1 MGKKSKQYWFSSL
14 LYELEKTEPIDGESK
29 NLEEHLVDWLKRS
42 HAMLN
47 AASQNG
53 TIEAL
58 AYRYADGD
66 TDLTKL
72 SAYSRDQIREALGDE
87 YAPAYKTRRFYDI
100 NIKRVQDLLKL
111 QAQNI
116 WITRLIQEN
125 PELDDANIA
134 KLFYVEHKDGG
145 KIPAAIPVPTGS
157 YIKRIRARLDKNN
170 GELPA
175 IKPVFNTPK
184 LQLSRAD
191 RMGTVKFDEAKEYL
205 IFEASTDKGIVT
217 VRFKLPKGDEFRSG
231 KPCMPDVFV
240 DDDGIIKLQFA
251 IKHNAPQ
258 AYEPNGMLGVDVGA
272 LYPYTAAIV
281 LPDGTHSQTAYPDE
295 KIMNNV
301 DLINNLLYQ
310 KGRLAIKID
319 QNDRPARAAHTRELA
334 ERQKVE
340 KEHLAARVSTVKR
353 RVCQDVAHRV
363 VGMALQH
370 RAGIALEKLNW
381 SSPSHGFYHNLIHD
395 DIINLAHRCGV
406 PVKVVSAAGTSSKCP
421 FDGSVLR
428 QRLRHNPASSVS
440 SHRPVR
446 GKGQKSNPY
455 LTRGAGC
462 DKCGRVFDHDGVS
475 PLNIGARACLDKKK
489 SRRVSRQVF
498 RLRFRN
504 VSLRCFATSA
514 ADGTPVAAGPSGSCV
529 SGNPTV
535 ATASPS
541 GVADSTATPEH
552 SPDCQVNHESSS
564 EQSRFTR

>member
-14 LYELEKTEPIDGESK
+14 LYELGKAEPIDGELE
-29 NLEEHLVDWLKRS
+29 NLEEHLADWLKRS

-53 TIEAL
+53 TIETL

-66 TDLTKL
+66 TDLTKTNEY
-72 SAYSRDQIREALGDE
+72 ARTQIREALGDE
-87 YAPAYKTRRFYDI
+87 HAPAYKTRRFYDI
-100 NIKRVQDLLKL
+100 VNQRVKDILKL

-116 WITRLIQEN
+116 WIARLIKEN

-134 KLFYVEHKDGG
+134 KLFYAENKDGG
-145 KIPAAIPVPTGS
+145 KIPAAIPVPTGP

-175 IKPVFNTPK
+175 IKPVFSTPK

-191 RMGTVKFDEAKEYL
+191 MMGSVRFSTDKEYL
-205 IFEASTDKGIVT
+205 IFATYTPNGAIKVQ
-217 VRFKLPKGDEFRSG
+217 FKLPKGDEFRSG

-240 DDDGIIKLQFA
+240 DDDGVIKLQFA
-251 IKHNAPQ
+251 IKHNAPE
-258 AYEPNGMLGVDVGA
+258 AYEPDGMLGVDVGA

-281 LPDGTHSQTAYPDE
+281 LPDGTHSQTVYPDE

-301 DLINNLLYQ
+301 DLIDNLLYQ
-310 KGRLAIKID
+310 KGRLAVKID

-340 KEHLAARVSTVKR
+340 KERLTARVSTVKR
-353 RVCQDVAHRV
+353 RICQDVAHRV
-363 VGMALQH
+363 VGMALQY

-406 PVKVVSAAGTSSKCP
+406 PVKVVSSAGTSSKCP

-428 QRLRHNPASSVS
+428 QGLKHNPASSVAPS
-440 SHRPVR
+440 RLVR
-446 GKGQKSNPY
+446 ENGRKSDPY

-475 PLNIGARACLDKKK
+475 PLAIGARACLDWKK
-489 SRRVSRQVF
+489 SRRVSRRVF
-498 RLRFRN
+498 RLRFRD

-514 ADGTPVAAGPSGSCV
+514 ADDTPVVAGPSDSCV

-535 ATASPS
+535 TTASPS
-541 GVADSTATPEH
+541 GVAGGAATPEH
-552 SPDCQVNHESSS
+552 SPDYQINYESSS
-564 EQSRFTR
+564 E

>member
-1 MGKKSKQYWFSSL
+1 MGKKSKQYWFNAL
-14 LYELEKTEPIDGESK
+14 IYELSKSEPIDGESK
-29 NLEEHLVDWLKRS
+29 NLDEHLTDWLKRS

-53 TIEAL
+53 AIEEL

-66 TDLTKL
+66 TDLTKTNEY
-72 SAYSRDQIREALGDE
+72 ARTQIRKALGNKH
-87 YAPAYKTRRFYDI
+87 APAYKTRRFYDI
-100 NIKRVQDLLKL
+100 VNQRVKDILKL

-134 KLFYVEHKDGG
+134 KLFYTEHKDGG
-145 KIPAAIPVPTGS
+145 KIPTAIPVPTGP
-157 YIKRIRARLDKNN
+157 YIKRIRTRLDKNN

-175 IKPVFNTPK
+175 IKPVFGTPK
-184 LQLSRAD
+184 LQLSRTD
-191 RMGTVKFDEAKEYL
+191 HMGSVGFSTDKEYL
-205 IFEASTDKGIVT
+205 IFMTYTPNGAVKVQ
-217 VRFKLPKGDEFRSG
+217 FKLPKGDEFRSG

-240 DDDGIIKLQFA
+240 DDDGVIKLQFA
-251 IKHNAPQ
+251 IKHNAPE
-258 AYEPNGMLGVDVGA
+258 AYEPNGMLGVDVGT

-281 LPDGTHSQTAYPDE
+281 MPDGTHSQTVYPDE

-310 KGRLAIKID
+310 KGRLAVKID
-319 QNDRPARAAHTRELA
+319 QNDRPARAAHTRKLE

-406 PVKVVSAAGTSSKCP
+406 PVKVVSAAGTSLKCP
-421 FDGSVLR
+421 FDGSVLH
-428 QRLRHNPASSVS
+428 QGLKHNPASSVS
-440 SHRPVR
+440 LHRPVR
-446 GKGQKSNPY
+446 ENGRKSNPY

-462 DKCGRVFDHDGVS
+462 DKCNRVFDHDGVS
-475 PLNIGARACLDKKK
+475 PLSIGARACLDRKRA
-489 SRRVSRQVF
+489 SRVSRQVF
-498 RLRFRN
+498 RLRFRD
-504 VSLRCFATSA
+504 VSLRCLATSA
-514 ADGTPVAAGPSGSCV
+514 ADDTPVAAGPSDPCV
-529 SGNPTV
+529 SGNPT
-535 ATASPS
+535 AAASPS
-541 GVADSTATPEH
+541 GVVGSAATPEL
-552 SPDCQVNHESSS
+552 SPDCQVNCESSS
-564 EQSRFTR
+564 E

>member
-1 MGKKSKQYWFSSL
+1 MGKKSKQYWFNTL
-14 LYELEKTEPIDGESK
+14 IYELSKAELIDGELE
-29 NLEEHLVDWLKRS
+29 NLDEHLTDWLKRS

-53 TIEAL
+53 AIEAL

-66 TDLTKL
+66 TDLTKTNEYAR
-72 SAYSRDQIREALGDE
+72 SQIREALGDE
-87 YAPAYKTRRFYDI
+87 LAPAYKTRRFYDI
-100 NIKRVQDLLKL
+100 NIQRVKDILKL

-116 WITRLIQEN
+116 WIARLIKDN
-125 PELDDANIA
+125 PKLDDANIA
-134 KLFYVEHKDGG
+134 KLFYAEHKDGG

-157 YIKRIRARLDKNN
+157 YIKGIRARLDKNN
-170 GELPA
+170 GELHA
-175 IKPVFNTPK
+175 IKPAFNTPK
-184 LQLSRAD
+184 LQLSRTD
-191 RMGTVKFDEAKEYL
+191 KMGNVGFSTDKEYL
-205 IFEASTDKGIVT
+205 IFMTYTPNGAVKMQ
-217 VRFKLPKGDEFRSG
+217 FKLPKGDEFRSG

-240 DDDGIIKLQFA
+240 DDNGVIKLQFA
-251 IKHNAPQ
+251 IKHNAPE
-258 AYEPNGMLGVDVGA
+258 AYEPNGMLGVDVGV

-281 LPDGTHSQTAYPDE
+281 MPDGTHSQTVYPDE

-301 DLINNLLYQ
+301 DLINNLSYQ
-310 KGRLAIKID
+310 KGRLTVKID
-319 QNDRPARAAHTRELA
+319 QNDRPMRAVHTRELA

-340 KEHLAARVSTVKR
+340 KERLAARVSTVKR
-353 RVCQDVAHRV
+353 HICQDAAHRV

-421 FDGSVLR
+421 FDGSVLH
-428 QRLRHNPASSVS
+428 QGLKHNPASSVPPS
-440 SHRPVR
+440 RPVR
-446 GKGQKSNPY
+446 GKGRKSDPY

-462 DKCGRVFDHDGVS
+462 DKCGRVFNHDGVS
-475 PLNIGARACLDKKK
+475 PLSIGARACLDRKK

-498 RLRFRN
+498 RLRFRD
-504 VSLRCFATSA
+504 VSLRCLATSA
-514 ADGTPVAAGPSGSCV
+514 ADDTPVAAGPSDSCV

-535 ATASPS
+535 AAASPS
-541 GVADSTATPEH
+541 GVAGSAATPEH

-564 EQSRFTR
+564 E

>member
-1 MGKKSKQYWFSSL
+1 MGKKSKQYWFNAL
-14 LYELEKTEPIDGESK
+14 LYELEKAEPIDGELK
-29 NLEEHLVDWLKRS
+29 NLDEYLADWLKRS
-42 HAMLN
+42 YAMLN

-53 TIEAL
+53 AIEAL

-72 SAYSRDQIREALGDE
+72 SEYSRSQIREALGDE
-87 YAPAYKTRRFYDI
+87 HAPKYKTRRFYDI
-100 NIKRVQDLLKL
+100 NIKRVQDILKL

-134 KLFYVEHKDGG
+134 KLFYAEHKGGG
-145 KIPAAIPVPTGS
+145 KIPTAIPAPTGP
-157 YIKRIRARLDKNN
+157 YIKRIRARLNKNN
-170 GELPA
+170 GELPT
-175 IKPVFNTPK
+175 IKPIFGTPK

-191 RMGTVKFDEAKEYL
+191 MMGNVKFSTDKESLIFTAYTPNGTVK
-205 IFEASTDKGIVT
+205 VQ
-217 VRFKLPKGDEFRSG
+217 FKLPKGDEFRSG
-231 KPCMPDVFV
+231 KLCMPDVFV
-240 DDDGIIKLQFA
+240 DDDGVIKLQFA
-251 IKHNAPQ
+251 IKHNAQ
-258 AYEPNGMLGVDVGA
+258 EAYEPNGMLGVDVGA

-281 LPDGTHSQTAYPDE
+281 MPDGTHSQTVYPDE

-310 KGRLAIKID
+310 KRRLAVKID
-319 QNDRPARAAHTRELA
+319 QNDRPARANHTRELA

-340 KEHLAARVSTVKR
+340 KERLAARVSTVKR

-381 SSPSHGFYHNLIHD
+381 VPPSHGFYHSLIHD
-395 DIINLAHRCGV
+395 NIINLAHRCGV
-406 PVKVVSAAGTSSKCP
+406 PVKVVSAAGTSSRCP

-428 QRLRHNPASSVS
+428 QGLRHNPASTVS
-440 SHRPVR
+440 PHRPVR
-446 GKGQKSNPY
+446 ENGRKSNSY
-455 LTRGAGC
+455 LTRDAGC
-462 DKCGRVFDHDGVS
+462 DKCNRVFDHDGVS
-475 PLNIGARACLDKKK
+475 PLSIGARACLDKKRA
-489 SRRVSRQVF
+489 SRVSRQVF
-498 RLRFRN
+498 RLRFRD

-514 ADGTPVAAGPSGSCV
+514 ADDTPVAAGPSDPCV

-535 ATASPS
+535 AAASPS
-541 GVADSTATPEH
+541 GVAGSAATPEH
-552 SPDCQVNHESSS
+552 SPDYQVNRESSS

>member
-1 MGKKSKQYWFSSL
+1 MSKKNRQYWFNAL
-14 LYELEKTEPIDGESK
+14 TYELSKAEPIDGELN
-29 NLEEHLVDWLKRS
+29 NLDEHLADWLKRS

-53 TIEAL
+53 AIEAL

-66 TDLTKL
+66 TDLTKTNEYAR
-72 SAYSRDQIREALGDE
+72 SQIREALGDE
-87 YAPAYKTRRFYDI
+87 YAPEYKTRRFYDI
-100 NIKRVQDLLKL
+100 VNQRVKDILKL
-111 QAQNI
+111 QAQNV
-116 WITRLIQEN
+116 WIARLIQEN
-125 PELDDANIA
+125 QELDDTNIA
-134 KLFYVEHKDGG
+134 KLFYTEHKDGG
-145 KIPAAIPVPTGS
+145 KIPATIPVPTGP
-157 YIKRIRARLDKNN
+157 YIKRIRARLNKNN

-175 IKPVFNTPK
+175 IKPVFSTPK
-184 LQLSRAD
+184 LQLSRTD
-191 RMGTVKFDEAKEYL
+191 KMGSVGFSTDKEYL
-205 IFEASTDKGIVT
+205 IFMTYTPNGV
-217 VRFKLPKGDEFRSG
+217 VQVQFKLPKGDEFRSG
-231 KPCMPDVFV
+231 KPCMPDVLV
-240 DDDGIIKLQFA
+240 DDDGVIKLQFA
-251 IKHNAPQ
+251 IKHNAPET
-258 AYEPNGMLGVDVGA
+258 YEPNGMLGVDVGV

-281 LPDGTHSQTAYPDE
+281 LPDGTHSQTVYPDE

-310 KGRLAIKID
+310 KGRLAVKID

-340 KEHLAARVSTVKR
+340 KERLAARVSTVKR

-406 PVKVVSAAGTSSKCP
+406 PVQIVSAAGTSSKCP
-421 FDGSVLR
+421 FDGAVLR
-428 QRLRHNPASSVS
+428 QGVKHNPASTVS

-446 GKGQKSNPY
+446 EKGLKRDPY

-475 PLNIGARACLDKKK
+475 PLSIGARACLDRKRA
-489 SRRVSRQVF
+489 SRVSRRVF
-498 RLRFRN
+498 RLRFRD
-504 VSLRCFATSA
+504 VSLRCLATSA
-514 ADGTPVAAGPSGSCV
+514 ADDTPVVAGPSDSCV
-529 SGNPTV
+529 SGNPTA

-541 GVADSTATPEH
+541 GVVGSVATPEH

-564 EQSRFTR
+564 E

>member
-1 MGKKSKQYWFSSL
+1 MGKKSKKYWFSSL
-14 LYELEKTEPIDGESK
+14 LYELGKAELIDGELK
-29 NLEEHLVDWLKRS
+29 NLDEHLADWLKRS

-53 TIEAL
+53 AIEAL

-72 SAYSRDQIREALGDE
+72 SEYSRTQIRKALGDE
-87 YAPAYKTRRFYDI
+87 HVPAYKTRRFYDI
-100 NIKRVQDLLKL
+100 NIKRVQDILKL

-134 KLFYVEHKDGG
+134 KLFYSEHKDGG
-145 KIPAAIPVPTGS
+145 KIPAAIPVPTGP

-175 IKPVFNTPK
+175 IKPVFSTPK
-184 LQLSRAD
+184 LQLSRTD

-205 IFEASTDKGIVT
+205 IFEASTDKGIVA

-240 DDDGIIKLQFA
+240 DDDGVIKLQFA

-281 LPDGTHSQTAYPDE
+281 LPDGTHSQTIYPDE
-295 KIMNNV
+295 KVMNNV

-310 KGRLAIKID
+310 KGRLAVKID

-340 KEHLAARVSTVKR
+340 KERLAARVSTVKR

-421 FDGSVLR
+421 FDGAVLH
-428 QRLRHNPASSVS
+428 QGLKHNPASSVS
-440 SHRPVR
+440 PSRPAR
-446 GKGQKSNPY
+446 DKGLKSNPY

-462 DKCGRVFDHDGVS
+462 DRCDRVFDHDGVS

-489 SRRVSRQVF
+489 SRHVSRRVF
-498 RLRFRN
+498 RLRFRD

-514 ADGTPVAAGPSGSCV
+514 ADDTPAAAGPSDSCV

-535 ATASPS
+535 AAASPS
-541 GVADSTATPEH
+541 GVAGSAATPEH
-552 SPDCQVNHESSS
+552 SPDCQANRESSS
-564 EQSRFTR
+564 E